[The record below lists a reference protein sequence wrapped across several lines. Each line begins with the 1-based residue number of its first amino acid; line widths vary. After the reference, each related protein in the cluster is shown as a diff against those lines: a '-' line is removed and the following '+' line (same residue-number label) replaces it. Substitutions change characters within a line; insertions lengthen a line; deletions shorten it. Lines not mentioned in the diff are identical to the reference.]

1 MARKAAKRL
10 TPKGVLALKKEG
22 YYADSE
28 AVGLYCQVAY
38 RQVAGKLDKKHGVSR
53 SWVYRFTSPVTKRVR
68 WMGLGSCD
76 VIPLAEARTL
86 ATAGRRLV
94 TLGADPIEHRK
105 ATLAAERESY
115 LYEQASK
122 MTFGDCVELYLAE
135 HLKKYRNDKHKWQYR
150 ETLQRAS
157 KAFGALSVGEI
168 DAPMVIKFL
177 TPIWQ
182 QTPETA
188 ARIRG
193 RVEKVLDWAR
203 VHQFRDGE
211 NPARWKGHLE
221 HVFASV
227 KGGNYAAMPFAEVP
241 AFVARLRERESV
253 SARALELLILTAARS
268 GEIRGATWQE
278 VDFDKSLWTIPGER
292 MKAGREHT
300 VPLSKQAVAL
310 LKALPRIGRL
320 HLPRR
325 CRGQAAQRHGAVA
338 TASWHRCQRLRGSR
352 FSIEL

>member
-105 ATLAAERESY
+105 ATLAAEREAY

-122 MTFGDCVELYLAE
+122 MTFGDCVEAIPC
-135 HLKKYRNDKHKWQYR
+135 
-150 ETLQRAS
+150 RA
-157 KAFGALSVGEI
+157 
-168 DAPMVIKFL
+168 
-177 TPIWQ
+177 
-182 QTPETA
+182 PE
-188 ARIRG
+188 
-193 RVEKVLDWAR
+193 
-203 VHQFRDGE
+203 
-211 NPARWKGHLE
+211 
-221 HVFASV
+221 
-227 KGGNYAAMPFAEVP
+227 EVP
-241 AFVARLRERESV
+241 QRQTQMAVPRD
-253 SARALELLILTAARS
+253 AATCQQGVRRS
-268 GEIRGATWQE
+268 
-278 VDFDKSLWTIPGER
+278 
-292 MKAGREHT
+292 
-300 VPLSKQAVAL
+300 
-310 LKALPRIGRL
+310 
-320 HLPRR
+320 
-325 CRGQAAQRHGAVA
+325 QR
-338 TASWHRCQRLRGSR
+338 WRD
-352 FSIEL
+352 